1 MSTLEPKSPLDA
13 ALASKERLRE
23 QHRTLDPVALL
34 AEIRAAR
41 EELGNRV
48 DHRAGYARSH

>member
-1 MSTLEPKSPLDA
+1 MSTLEPKSPLDE
-13 ALASKERLRE
+13 ALAGKERLRE
-23 QHRTLDPVALL
+23 QHRTLDPVALF
-34 AEIRAAR
+34 AEIRAAQ